1 MASRLGSRFD
11 KLSFAAGISNLG
23 DGAFGAAFPLLVASL
38 TRDPALVA
46 GATFASRL
54 PWFLFALISGALVD
68 RMDRQRVMV
77 VVNSLRALG
86 FGLLALSVATASVDI
101 VVVYVVAFAL
111 GVAETFFDTSS
122 EAIIPRL
129 VEPEHLPAANAR
141 LQGLEFVAN
150 SFAGPPLGAFLF
162 TVMMAAPFIFNAG
175 SYAVAAVALALI
187 GGGYRSH
194 RAPTMAMRQEI
205 GAGLAWLWGQRVVRT
220 VSMLA
225 GATNMLT
232 FAIIAVFVLYA
243 QDILDVSDT
252 GYGIMLA
259 TIGVGG
265 LAGALFAPRVVARL
279 GPGGTLR
286 LALFTQL
293 AVVAVF
299 TLFDQSGRRRCAPLL
314 LRGDDQHV
322 ECGVGF
328 AASEPHPRRAAR
340 PGGRGGSHAGVW
352 EHAHRG
358 LARRDGRIGVRAA
371 GALRLRRSRLC
382 RGHRPRLAHHLEPL
396 HRGCQGPSA
405 RHLTPTGANPSS
417 GTNTQHVL
425 FIARR

>member
-299 TLFDQSGRRRCAPLL
+299 TLLTNP
-314 LRGDDQHV
+314 V
-322 ECGVGF
+322 
-328 AASEPHPRRAAR
+328 
-340 PGGRGGSHAGVW
+340 
-352 EHAHRG
+352 
-358 LARRDGRIGVRAA
+358 AA
-371 GALRLRRSRLC
+371 GALLFFYGATISMWNVVSVSLRQS
-382 RGHRPRLAHHLEPL
+382 
-396 HRGCQGPSA
+396 
-405 RHLTPTGANPSS
+405 LTPDELRGRVAGAARTLAFGSMPIGALLGGMVASAFGLRAPFVFAGLGYVVAIALAWRIISNPS
-417 GTNTQHVL
+417 
-425 FIARR
+425 IEAAKARAPAI

>member
-1 MASRLGSRFD
+1 MAPRLGSRFD

-23 DGAFGAAFPLLVASL
+23 DGVFGAAFPLLVASL

-54 PWFLFALISGALVD
+54 PWFLFAVISGALVD

-150 SFAGPPLGAFLF
+150 SFARPPLGAFLF

-299 TLFDQSGRRRCAPLL
+299 TLLTSP
-314 LRGDDQHV
+314 V
-322 ECGVGF
+322 
-328 AASEPHPRRAAR
+328 
-340 PGGRGGSHAGVW
+340 
-352 EHAHRG
+352 
-358 LARRDGRIGVRAA
+358 AA
-371 GALRLRRSRLC
+371 GALLFFYGATISMWNVVSVSLRQS
-382 RGHRPRLAHHLEPL
+382 
-396 HRGCQGPSA
+396 
-405 RHLTPTGANPSS
+405 LTPDELRGRVAGAARTLAFGSMPIGALLGGMVASAFGLRAPFVFAGLGYVVAIALAWRIISNPS
-417 GTNTQHVL
+417 
-425 FIARR
+425 IEAAKARAAAI

>member
-299 TLFDQSGRRRCAPLL
+299 TLLTSP
-314 LRGDDQHV
+314 V
-322 ECGVGF
+322 
-328 AASEPHPRRAAR
+328 
-340 PGGRGGSHAGVW
+340 
-352 EHAHRG
+352 
-358 LARRDGRIGVRAA
+358 AA
-371 GALRLRRSRLC
+371 GALLFFYGATISMWNVVSVSLRQS
-382 RGHRPRLAHHLEPL
+382 
-396 HRGCQGPSA
+396 
-405 RHLTPTGANPSS
+405 LTPDELRGRVAGAARTLAFGSMPIGALLGGMVASAFGLRAPFVFAGLGYVVAIALAWRIISNPS
-417 GTNTQHVL
+417 
-425 FIARR
+425 IEAAKARAAAI

>member
-194 RAPTMAMRQEI
+194 RAPTMAMGQEI

-252 GYGIMLA
+252 GYGVMLA

-299 TLFDQSGRRRCAPLL
+299 TLLTSP
-314 LRGDDQHV
+314 V
-322 ECGVGF
+322 
-328 AASEPHPRRAAR
+328 
-340 PGGRGGSHAGVW
+340 
-352 EHAHRG
+352 
-358 LARRDGRIGVRAA
+358 AA
-371 GALRLRRSRLC
+371 GALLFFYGATISMWNVVSVSLRQS
-382 RGHRPRLAHHLEPL
+382 
-396 HRGCQGPSA
+396 
-405 RHLTPTGANPSS
+405 LTPDELRGRVAGAARTLAFGSMPIGALLGGMVASAFGLRAPFVFAGLGYVVAIALAWRIISNPS
-417 GTNTQHVL
+417 
-425 FIARR
+425 IEAAKARAAAI

>member
-252 GYGIMLA
+252 GYGVMLA

-299 TLFDQSGRRRCAPLL
+299 TLLTSP
-314 LRGDDQHV
+314 V
-322 ECGVGF
+322 
-328 AASEPHPRRAAR
+328 
-340 PGGRGGSHAGVW
+340 
-352 EHAHRG
+352 
-358 LARRDGRIGVRAA
+358 AA
-371 GALRLRRSRLC
+371 GALLFFYGATISMWNVVSVSLRQS
-382 RGHRPRLAHHLEPL
+382 
-396 HRGCQGPSA
+396 
-405 RHLTPTGANPSS
+405 LTPDELRGRVAGAARTLAFGSMPIGALLGGMVASAFGLRAPFVFAGLGYVVAIALAWRIISNPS
-417 GTNTQHVL
+417 
-425 FIARR
+425 IEAAKARAAAI

>member
-252 GYGIMLA
+252 GYGVMLA

-299 TLFDQSGRRRCAPLL
+299 TLLTNP
-314 LRGDDQHV
+314 V
-322 ECGVGF
+322 
-328 AASEPHPRRAAR
+328 
-340 PGGRGGSHAGVW
+340 
-352 EHAHRG
+352 
-358 LARRDGRIGVRAA
+358 AA
-371 GALRLRRSRLC
+371 GALLFFYGATISMWNVVSVSLRQS
-382 RGHRPRLAHHLEPL
+382 
-396 HRGCQGPSA
+396 
-405 RHLTPTGANPSS
+405 LTPDELRGRVAGAARTLAFGSMPIGALLGGMVASAFGLRAPFVFAGLGYVVAIALAWRIISNPS
-417 GTNTQHVL
+417 
-425 FIARR
+425 IEAAKARAAAI

>member
-129 VEPEHLPAANAR
+129 VEPEHLPAANVR

-299 TLFDQSGRRRCAPLL
+299 TLLTNP
-314 LRGDDQHV
+314 V
-322 ECGVGF
+322 
-328 AASEPHPRRAAR
+328 
-340 PGGRGGSHAGVW
+340 
-352 EHAHRG
+352 
-358 LARRDGRIGVRAA
+358 AA
-371 GALRLRRSRLC
+371 GALLFFYGATISMWNVVSVSLRQS
-382 RGHRPRLAHHLEPL
+382 
-396 HRGCQGPSA
+396 
-405 RHLTPTGANPSS
+405 LTPDELRGRVAGAARTLAFGSMPIGALLGGMVASAFGLRAPFVFAGLGYVVAIALAWRIISNPS
-417 GTNTQHVL
+417 
-425 FIARR
+425 IEAAKARAAAI

>member
-252 GYGIMLA
+252 GYGVMLA

-299 TLFDQSGRRRCAPLL
+299 TLLTSP
-314 LRGDDQHV
+314 V
-322 ECGVGF
+322 
-328 AASEPHPRRAAR
+328 
-340 PGGRGGSHAGVW
+340 
-352 EHAHRG
+352 
-358 LARRDGRIGVRAA
+358 AA
-371 GALRLRRSRLC
+371 GALLFFYGATISMWNVVSVSLRQS
-382 RGHRPRLAHHLEPL
+382 
-396 HRGCQGPSA
+396 
-405 RHLTPTGANPSS
+405 LTPDELRGRVAGAARTLAFGSMPIGALLGGMVASAFGLRAPFVFAGLGYVVAIALAWRIISNPS
-417 GTNTQHVL
+417 
-425 FIARR
+425 IEAAKARAPAI

>member
-205 GAGLAWLWGQRVVRT
+205 GAGLAWLWGQLVVRT

-252 GYGIMLA
+252 GYGVMLA

-299 TLFDQSGRRRCAPLL
+299 TLLTSP
-314 LRGDDQHV
+314 V
-322 ECGVGF
+322 
-328 AASEPHPRRAAR
+328 
-340 PGGRGGSHAGVW
+340 
-352 EHAHRG
+352 
-358 LARRDGRIGVRAA
+358 AA
-371 GALRLRRSRLC
+371 GALLFFYGATISMWNVVSVSLRQS
-382 RGHRPRLAHHLEPL
+382 
-396 HRGCQGPSA
+396 
-405 RHLTPTGANPSS
+405 LTPDELRGRVAGAARTLAFGSMPIGALLGGMVASAFGLRAPFVFAGLGYVVAIALAWRIISNPS
-417 GTNTQHVL
+417 
-425 FIARR
+425 IEAAKARAPAI

>member
-205 GAGLAWLWGQRVVRT
+205 GAGLAWLWGQLVVRT

-252 GYGIMLA
+252 GYGVMLA

-299 TLFDQSGRRRCAPLL
+299 TLLTNP
-314 LRGDDQHV
+314 V
-322 ECGVGF
+322 
-328 AASEPHPRRAAR
+328 
-340 PGGRGGSHAGVW
+340 
-352 EHAHRG
+352 
-358 LARRDGRIGVRAA
+358 AA
-371 GALRLRRSRLC
+371 GALLFFYGATISMWNVVSVSLRQS
-382 RGHRPRLAHHLEPL
+382 
-396 HRGCQGPSA
+396 
-405 RHLTPTGANPSS
+405 LTPDELRGRVAGAARTLAFGSMPIGALLGGMVASAFGLRAPFVFAGLGYVVAIALAWRIISNPS
-417 GTNTQHVL
+417 
-425 FIARR
+425 IEAAKARAPAI

>member
-54 PWFLFALISGALVD
+54 PWFLFAVISGALVD

-205 GAGLAWLWGQRVVRT
+205 GAGLAWLWGQLVVRT

-252 GYGIMLA
+252 GYGVMLA

-299 TLFDQSGRRRCAPLL
+299 TLLTSP
-314 LRGDDQHV
+314 V
-322 ECGVGF
+322 
-328 AASEPHPRRAAR
+328 
-340 PGGRGGSHAGVW
+340 
-352 EHAHRG
+352 
-358 LARRDGRIGVRAA
+358 AA
-371 GALRLRRSRLC
+371 GALLFFYGATISMWNVVSVSLRQS
-382 RGHRPRLAHHLEPL
+382 
-396 HRGCQGPSA
+396 
-405 RHLTPTGANPSS
+405 LTPDELRGRVAGAARTLAFGSMPIGALLGGMVASAFGLRAPFVFAGLGYVVAIALAWRIISNPS
-417 GTNTQHVL
+417 
-425 FIARR
+425 IEAAKARAAAI

>member
-299 TLFDQSGRRRCAPLL
+299 TLLTSP
-314 LRGDDQHV
+314 V
-322 ECGVGF
+322 
-328 AASEPHPRRAAR
+328 
-340 PGGRGGSHAGVW
+340 
-352 EHAHRG
+352 
-358 LARRDGRIGVRAA
+358 AA
-371 GALRLRRSRLC
+371 GALLFFYGATITMWNVVSVSLRQS
-382 RGHRPRLAHHLEPL
+382 
-396 HRGCQGPSA
+396 
-405 RHLTPTGANPSS
+405 LTPDELRGRVAGAARTLAFGSMPIGALLGGMVASAFGLRAPFVFAGLGYVVAIALAWRIISNPS
-417 GTNTQHVL
+417 
-425 FIARR
+425 IEAAKARAAAI